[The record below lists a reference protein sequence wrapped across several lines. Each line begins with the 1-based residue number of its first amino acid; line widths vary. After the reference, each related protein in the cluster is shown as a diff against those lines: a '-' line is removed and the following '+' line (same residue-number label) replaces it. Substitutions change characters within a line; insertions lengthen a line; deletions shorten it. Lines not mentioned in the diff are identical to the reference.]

1 MSVHLPPIRLLVEL
15 CRDIKHLFVPLVDDV
30 LLFLVEMVEWKESSL
45 VNLQIGFGGISWIFQ
60 FLQRSLSID
69 DVKRYYK
76 RYFARFLGNGHYFVR
91 DFMAEVFAAIVRPK
105 VMLHEVVAEEGS
117 SWNDNDKVLLLRHD
131 FLSLSVR
138 DYLFETGQLVDCKR
152 SRQRLQIG
160 LSVFLFQCV
169 RGVLKAFHSKTAWML
184 PLMLRVLRRQRVH
197 IDDEGLRARELEEAR
212 HQMVVFREFV
222 DLAAVYTTTEHCE
235 RFARPLLETLQ
246 QHLLRMQ
253 AETDS
258 DSVSTNNSVVVER
271 LSFGADLDYLNRL
284 LLLAAT
290 WTAHNGG
297 EVVPIQMLPE
307 LVQIIRSLTDREWVD
322 TVMLHS
328 GPSSKG
334 MSCDSML
341 RVN

>member
-1 MSVHLPPIRLLVEL
+1 MSALCLSICPPIRLLVEL

-235 RFARPLLETLQ
+235 RFLLSAGTL
-246 QHLLRMQ
+246 
-253 AETDS
+253 
-258 DSVSTNNSVVVER
+258 R
-271 LSFGADLDYLNRL
+271 L
-284 LLLAAT
+284 
-290 WTAHNGG
+290 
-297 EVVPIQMLPE
+297 
-307 LVQIIRSLTDREWVD
+307 
-322 TVMLHS
+322 
-328 GPSSKG
+328 
-334 MSCDSML
+334 
-341 RVN
+341 